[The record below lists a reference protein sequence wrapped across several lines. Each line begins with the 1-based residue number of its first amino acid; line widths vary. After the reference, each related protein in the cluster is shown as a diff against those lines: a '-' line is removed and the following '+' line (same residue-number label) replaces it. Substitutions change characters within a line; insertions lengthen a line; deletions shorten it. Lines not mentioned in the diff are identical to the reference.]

1 VPKIRHV
8 LETLRPGNVF
18 FWHGDGDMTHEE
30 SMHGIRL
37 FGEYVLPA
45 VREIGEELDLHSAF
59 EIDTQTNRPFE
70 TTVAASTAGSD
81 Q

>member
-1 VPKIRHV
+1 
-8 LETLRPGNVF
+8 
-18 FWHGDGDMTHEE
+18 
-30 SMHGIRL
+30 
-37 FGEYVLPA
+37 